1 MTALQKPLS
10 NVQLELLKIYSTDI
24 TDEEVLEVKRLLA
37 QHFAK
42 KTIDAAEKVWQEKG
56 LTNDIMDEWLNDE
69 NQ

>member
-42 KTIDAAEKVWQEKG
+42 KTIDAAEKVWHEKG